1 MLAALHYLALAEGI
15 DPWSDPAGAVA
26 GHAGFVRRFVR
37 EQSVQTNEVQR
48 TWALLPAFLSLG
60 RAELDLIELGPSA
73 GLNLVWDR
81 HRFHYEAGSWG
92 AAGTALE
99 LRGEERL
106 HVPAALLGRD
116 LRILRRRGIDREP
129 IDVTSEDGARLLRS
143 FVWADQDAR
152 LERLERAIEAVRAE
166 PPQLV
171 AGDYVDVLPGLL
183 SDRVDG
189 ALAVVFQ
196 TASTIY
202 LPAERYAA
210 LRHALADAE
219 RPLAWISTRRRDEME
234 TQLEDGFELE
244 LACWPEQPPRVVAR
258 MGYHGQWL
266 EWLG

>member
-1 MLAALHYLALAEGI
+1 
-15 DPWSDPAGAVA
+15 
-26 GHAGFVRRFVR
+26 AGFVWRFVR

-48 TWALLPAFLSLG
+48 TWALLPAFLALG
-60 RAELDLIELGPSA
+60 HAELDLIELGPSA

-81 HRFHYEAGSWG
+81 YRCRYEAGSWG
-92 AAGTALE
+92 AAGAALE
-99 LRGEERL
+99 LQGEERL
-106 HVPAALLGRD
+106 PVPASLLGR
-116 LRILRRRGIDREP
+116 RVRVRRRRGVDRRP
-129 IDVTSEDGARLLRS
+129 IDATTEEGARLLRS

-152 LERLERAIEAVRAE
+152 LRRLDRAIEALRAA
-166 PPQLV
+166 PPRLV
-171 AGDYVDVLPGLL
+171 AGDYVDALPELL
-183 SDRVDG
+183 ADRVDG
-189 ALAVVFQ
+189 ALVVVFQ

-210 LRHALADAE
+210 LRGALADAE

-234 TQLEDGFELE
+234 SQLEEGFELE